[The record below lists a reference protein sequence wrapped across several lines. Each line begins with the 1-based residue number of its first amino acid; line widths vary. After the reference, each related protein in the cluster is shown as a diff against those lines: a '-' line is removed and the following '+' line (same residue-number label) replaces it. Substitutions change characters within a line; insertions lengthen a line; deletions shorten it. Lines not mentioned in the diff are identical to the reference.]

1 MKKRICFVDQTLN
14 GGGAER
20 VACTIIRGLPAELFD
35 IHLVILSSPGD
46 LIDIIPEHVDIH
58 ILNARSTKSAILP
71 FFKAIQSIS
80 PDIIFT
86 TTHRTN
92 ILSALTGI
100 LFRKT
105 KTVGRCPNMIS
116 TEAELDETALPLPL
130 ISFFYSK
137 MDCIIAQTQLMK
149 DDLIKHTKVT
159 SDKIIAISNP
169 IDTEF
174 ILSQIISE
182 LSPPYSDAFNIVFS
196 GRLDQQKGLD
206 TLIKALSITHSSNPN
221 FTLNILGGHSPYQKN
236 IEDLID
242 TLSLKDNVNFLGHL
256 SNPFPFYANCDLFIL
271 PSRYEGFPNVLL
283 ENIFLGN
290 DVISSRS
297 IPICEYLIKNF
308 SPEGDLFDVDD
319 SEALAKLIS
328 KRINAFNPEQRKA
341 KKTNKQLVEFSSKN
355 FTSLLNSI

>member
-137 MDCIIAQTQLMK
+137 MDCIIAQTHQSRRGLCLLILIICFLPK
-149 DDLIKHTKVT
+149 DF
-159 SDKIIAISNP
+159 KI
-169 IDTEF
+169 
-174 ILSQIISE
+174 
-182 LSPPYSDAFNIVFS
+182 SP
-196 GRLDQQKGLD
+196 R
-206 TLIKALSITHSSNPN
+206 
-221 FTLNILGGHSPYQKN
+221 
-236 IEDLID
+236 
-242 TLSLKDNVNFLGHL
+242 
-256 SNPFPFYANCDLFIL
+256 PFHCWHVAPLFRPF
-271 PSRYEGFPNVLL
+271 E
-283 ENIFLGN
+283 
-290 DVISSRS
+290 
-297 IPICEYLIKNF
+297 
-308 SPEGDLFDVDD
+308 
-319 SEALAKLIS
+319 
-328 KRINAFNPEQRKA
+328 
-341 KKTNKQLVEFSSKN
+341 TNTQ
-355 FTSLLNSI
+355 